1 MIYKPAML
9 CPLQN
14 EFVCSLFLD
23 GPKVVQESVAKGNFL
38 LLNNKWV
45 YKKKIIKVLKEKNG
59 TLKALF

>member
-1 MIYKPAML
+1 MTYKPAML

-45 YKKKIIKVLKEKNG
+45 YKKRLSK
-59 TLKALF
+59 F